1 MVDVDVTDGMEVTL
15 AGLARLSSVG
25 KSANYGVDY
34 TADLL
39 GRFTFLFLWR
49 FMSLLMTCW
58 SFSILSLLP
67 VSFPLR
73 CSSCPQFLAP
83 VFLVLVSLF
92 IGSSIQSV

>member
-67 VSFPLR
+67 VR